1 MTKNQTLTEI
11 IDTII
16 EQMKT
21 AGFSG
26 GTCKRYQTTFNRL
39 KRLAERKEE
48 LYYTNE
54 LGEIFISDDAHMIKE
69 NTERYHHE
77 RTMMYI
83 RCIRLIETYIKDGKA
98 DFTPALATAE
108 FPLESAEFQNN
119 FKVYLE
125 ELKERRLKANTFDGY
140 RRFVYYFLEYLE
152 NKNYKSLKDIQH
164 GDIVIFISVICSE
177 RYQPTSLGA
186 HMPGL
191 KIFLD
196 MHECTKGYLCE
207 IPERLPKKRD
217 ILQVYSDDEYKRIIK
232 NLDESKNISLRNK
245 AITII
250 AMDTGLRAVDICGLK
265 LSDIDWEHECIRI
278 IQNKTDHVLN
288 IPLSE
293 AIGNA
298 LVDYLL
304 NERPCSDSDFVFLR
318 SSFYEAKYCSFINS
332 QERPTMVSSWL
343 G

>member
-1 MTKNQTLTEI
+1 MTKNQTLTEV

-26 GTCKRYQTTFNRL
+26 GTCKRYQTVFNRL

-48 LYYTNE
+48 LYYTNK
-54 LGEIFISDDAHMIKE
+54 LGELFISDDAHLVKE

-125 ELKERRLKANTFDGY
+125 ELEERRLKANTIDGY

-207 IPERLPKKRD
+207 IPEHLPKKRD

-232 NLDESKNISLRNK
+232 NLDESKNISFRNK
-245 AITII
+245 EGA
-250 AMDTGLRAVDICGLK
+250 
-265 LSDIDWEHECIRI
+265 
-278 IQNKTDHVLN
+278 
-288 IPLSE
+288 
-293 AIGNA
+293 
-298 LVDYLL
+298 
-304 NERPCSDSDFVFLR
+304 F
-318 SSFYEAKYCSFINS
+318 
-332 QERPTMVSSWL
+332 
-343 G
+343 